1 MLNMNPLGDNGV
13 MLLGKGQVI
22 VVVAITL
29 FIQIKKRVPERTLL
43 KYRFY
48 VGLIKPTSCLHQVS
62 NFNTTIVVVH
72 IRS

>member
-1 MLNMNPLGDNGV
+1 MLNINPLGDNGV
-13 MLLGKGQVI
+13 MLLGSGQEI

-48 VGLIKPTSCLHQVS
+48 VGFLKTD
-62 NFNTTIVVVH
+62 
-72 IRS
+72 

>member
-1 MLNMNPLGDNGV
+1 MNPLGDNGV

-48 VGLIKPTSCLHQVS
+48 VGLIKTDQLLTSS
-62 NFNTTIVVVH
+62 
-72 IRS
+72 